1 MTIAVT
7 GSIATDNLM
16 RFPGR
21 FSEHLLAEHL
31 QKVSLSFLVDDLV
44 IHRGGVAGNIAF
56 AIGVLG
62 GDVALVGAAGDD
74 FDDYRN
80 GCSRHGVNC
89 DNVLISKTAHTAR
102 FTCTTDLDMAQI
114 ASFYPGAMSEARN
127 IKLADVVSSIGT
139 PDLVIIGA
147 NDPDAMVVH
156 TEECRKLG
164 LRFAADPSQQL
175 PRLSGEEIDK
185 LIDGAEYLF
194 TNDYEWELLLSKTGW
209 SESDVQG
216 KVDLRVT
223 TLGAKG
229 VDIVERDGTTT
240 HVDVVPENSQTDP
253 TGVGDAFRAGFLTGR
268 SAGLS
273 LERSAQLGSL
283 VAVLVLES
291 TGTQEW
297 DWDREVAEDPAG
309 RRVRRG
315 RGRRDRR
322 RAGLVR
328 CDSGSLKPAHAR
340 RNSASVRVA
349 AVRAATGYM
358 RLADLRHHAAFD
370 EDRVPKHEDQ
380 HGPQPAAV
388 IAGATSVLVEHPAH
402 GDRVDKV
409 DQVNWPATSPTIA

>member
-1 MTIAVT
+1 MKGGFFVTIAVT

-74 FDDYRN
+74 FGDYRKWLQ
-80 GCSRHGVNC
+80 SHGVNT
-89 DNVLISKTAHTAR
+89 DHVLISETAHTAR
-102 FTCTTDLDMAQI
+102 FVCTTDVDMAQI

-127 IKLADVVSSIGT
+127 IKLADVVSSVGK

-164 LRFAADPSQQL
+164 LAFAADPSQQL

-185 LIDGAEYLF
+185 LIDGAAYLF

-209 SESDVQG
+209 SEADVLE

-229 VDIVERDGTTT
+229 VDIVDRDGTTV
-240 HVDVVPENSQTDP
+240 HVDVVPETSQTDP

-268 SAGLS
+268 SGGLS

-297 DWDREVAEDPAG
+297 EWDREVAKTRLAG
-309 RRVRRG
+309 RLRR
-315 RGRRDRR
+315 RRCRRDRR
-322 RAGLVR
+322 RAGLR
-328 CDSGSLKPAHAR
+328 FPIAAAFPDR
-340 RNSASVRVA
+340 SAVRVCSA
-349 AVRAATGYM
+349 GGCLQLHRVL
-358 RLADLRHHAAFD
+358 RLADLRHHAVLD
-370 EDRVPKHEDQ
+370 EDRVPQHEDQ
-380 HGPQPAAV
+380 HRPQPAAV
-388 IAGATSVLVEHPAH
+388 IGCAATVFV
-402 GDRVDKV
+402 
-409 DQVNWPATSPTIA
+409 

>member
-21 FSEHLLAEHL
+21 FSEQLLADHL

-44 IHRGGVAGNIAF
+44 IHRGGVAGNIAY

-74 FDDYRN
+74 FGDYREWLK
-80 GCSRHGVNC
+80 GHGVNC
-89 DNVLISKTAHTAR
+89 DHVLVSKTAHTAR
-102 FTCTTDLDMAQI
+102 FVCTTDLEMAQI

-164 LRFAADPSQQL
+164 LPFAADPSQQL
-175 PRLSGEEIDK
+175 ARLSGEEISK
-185 LIDGAEYLF
+185 LIDGATYLF
-194 TNDYEWELLLSKTGW
+194 TNDYEWDLLLSKTGW
-209 SESDVQG
+209 SEADVLAQ
-216 KVDLRVT
+216 VDLRVT
-223 TLGAKG
+223 TLGADG
-229 VDIVERDGTTT
+229 ADIVNRDGSKI
-240 HVDVVPENSQTDP
+240 HVGVVPETSKVDP

-268 SAGLS
+268 SSGLS

-297 DWDREVAEDPAG
+297 TWDRQVATTRLAGAYGEDA
-309 RRVRRG
+309 
-315 RGRRDRR
+315 
-322 RAGLVR
+322 A
-328 CDSGSLKPAHAR
+328 AEI
-340 RNSASVRVA
+340 A
-349 AVRAATGYM
+349 AVLT
-358 RLADLRHHAAFD
+358 
-370 EDRVPKHEDQ
+370 
-380 HGPQPAAV
+380 
-388 IAGATSVLVEHPAH
+388 
-402 GDRVDKV
+402 
-409 DQVNWPATSPTIA
+409 

>member
-1 MTIAVT
+1 VT

-21 FSEHLLAEHL
+21 FSEQLLADHL

-44 IHRGGVAGNIAF
+44 IHRGGVAGNIAY

-74 FDDYRN
+74 FGDYREWLK
-80 GCSRHGVNC
+80 GHGVNC
-89 DNVLISKTAHTAR
+89 DHVLVSKTAHTAR
-102 FTCTTDLDMAQI
+102 FVCTTDLEMAQI

-164 LRFAADPSQQL
+164 LAFAADPSQQL
-175 PRLSGEEIDK
+175 ARLSGEEISK
-185 LIDGAEYLF
+185 LIDGAAYLF
-194 TNDYEWELLLSKTGW
+194 TNDYEWDLLLSKTGW
-209 SESDVQG
+209 KEADVLAQ
-216 KVDLRVT
+216 VDLRVT
-223 TLGAKG
+223 TFGADG
-229 VDIVERDGTTT
+229 VDIVDRDGSKI
-240 HVDVVPENSQTDP
+240 HVGVVPETSKVDP

-268 SAGLS
+268 SSGLS

-297 DWDREVAEDPAG
+297 KWDRQ
-309 RRVRRG
+309 
-315 RGRRDRR
+315 
-322 RAGLVR
+322 
-328 CDSGSLKPAHAR
+328 
-340 RNSASVRVA
+340 VA
-349 AVRAATGYM
+349 AT
-358 RLADLRHHAAFD
+358 RLAGAYGEDAAA
-370 EDRVPKHEDQ
+370 EI
-380 HGPQPAAV
+380 AAV
-388 IAGATSVLVEHPAH
+388 LT
-402 GDRVDKV
+402 
-409 DQVNWPATSPTIA
+409 